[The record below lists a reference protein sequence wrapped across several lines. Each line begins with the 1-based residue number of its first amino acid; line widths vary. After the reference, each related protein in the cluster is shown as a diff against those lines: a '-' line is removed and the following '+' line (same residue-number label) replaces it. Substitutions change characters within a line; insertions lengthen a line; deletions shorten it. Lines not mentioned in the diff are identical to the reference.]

1 MLIHENS
8 KRPNTQ
14 IPFTLYKQHNEPM
27 YPCPLKPDAWE
38 KALEKYSDKTYTKSL
53 VGMLKYGA
61 LIGYTGSRV
70 GKKIYPN
77 HGSARLQPDLL
88 LKDLQEQLGNN
99 RLAVYKEGKLPPFFV
114 SSPIG
119 LVDKNDGSK
128 RRVHDLSYPKGDG
141 VNSGIHGE
149 RTKVVYSTLQDIM
162 NIMKELGAG
171 CFFIKRDFK
180 DAYRHIPISPTDSKL
195 LGFAWEDEF
204 FEERFLPFGLSSAP
218 FLFNFVA
225 EGFHWIIE
233 QRLKPLKGR
242 VVHYLD
248 DFLIVLPKGAKWKTA
263 VRIFDETA
271 EELGLRIKTSK
282 NREGE
287 VTDFVG
293 FELDSKRMVAR
304 LASEKL
310 EKTRMLVTKWVD
322 KETISV
328 KEFEH
333 LLGKL
338 DRASQVVLAGRTN
351 CRRLIALQEQCS
363 SSATGNRENE
373 TLKISEEA
381 RRELEWWKN
390 TLPTNPH
397 IKVIP
402 SNRKTIEVFTNAS
415 AFKGM
420 GGYYLKDK
428 QNLASLPAEQH
439 FMKPH
444 AERNNTRDKKD
455 PLPKELLA
463 VEEALTLWGPVFKGF
478 RVVFN
483 ASNQGAVH
491 GLVNH
496 AIHDNGPPLDTL
508 KRILDLGQ
516 KHDVDIWS
524 RWIPQDDNELAVQLS
539 RFDRPRAHALA
550 PKLGVL
556 GG

>member
-1 MLIHENS
+1 MHENS

-14 IPFTLYKQHNEPM
+14 IPFTLYKQHGEPM
-27 YPCPLKPDAWE
+27 PPCPLKPDAWE

-53 VGMLKYGA
+53 VGMLRYGA
-61 LIGYTGSRV
+61 LVGYTGPRI
-70 GKKIYPN
+70 GKRIYPN
-77 HGSARLQPDLL
+77 HGSARQQPKLLEDDLR
-88 LKDLQEQLGNN
+88 EQLGNK
-99 RLAVYKEGKLPPFFV
+99 RLDVYTHGRLPSFFL

-128 RRVHDLSYPKGDG
+128 RRIHDLTFPEGAG
-141 VNSGIHGE
+141 VNGGIHGE
-149 RTKVVYSTLQDIM
+149 RTKVVFATLKDIM
-162 NIMKELGAG
+162 NIMKEVGTG

-180 DAYRHIPISPTDSKL
+180 DAYRHIPISPMDSKL

-204 FEERFLPFGLSSAP
+204 FAERFLPFGLSSAP

-225 EGFHWIIE
+225 EGFHWIME

-248 DFLIVLPKGAKWKTA
+248 DFLIVLPKGSNWKSA

-287 VTDFVG
+287 ITDFVG

-304 LASEKL
+304 LAPEKL

-328 KEFEH
+328 KELEI

-338 DRASQVVLAGRTN
+338 DRASHVVPVGKTH

-363 SSATGNRENE
+363 PTARNRESKS
-373 TLKISEEA
+373 LKISDEA
-381 RRELEWWKN
+381 REELEWWKN
-390 TLPTNPH
+390 TLPTSPH
-397 IKVIP
+397 IKVLP
-402 SNRKTIEVFTNAS
+402 SNRKTIEVFTS
-415 AFKGM
+415 GSGFKGM

-428 QNLASLPAEQH
+428 QDLKSLPAEQH
-439 FMKPH
+439 FMEPH
-444 AERNNTRDKKD
+444 AERNTPGKD
-455 PLPKELLA
+455 PLPREMLA
-463 VEEALTLWGPVFKGF
+463 VEEALKTWGSVFKGF
-478 RVVFN
+478 SVVFN
-483 ASNQGAVH
+483 TSNQGVAF
-491 GLVNH
+491 GLLNH
-496 AIHDNGPPLDTL
+496 TIHDIGPPLDTL
-508 KRILDLGQ
+508 KRILLFAQ

-524 RWIPQDDNELAVQLS
+524 RWIPGDSNELAICLS
-539 RFDRPRAHALA
+539 RFDQPRVHAIA

-556 GG
+556 RG